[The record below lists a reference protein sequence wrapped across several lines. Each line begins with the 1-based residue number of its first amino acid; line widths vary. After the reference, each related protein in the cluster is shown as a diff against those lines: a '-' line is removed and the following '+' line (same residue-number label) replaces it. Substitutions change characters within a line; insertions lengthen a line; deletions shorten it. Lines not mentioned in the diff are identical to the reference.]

1 MNEHIINFY
10 DGIDTN
16 ELIEIQ
22 NTINNTENN
31 DIITI
36 NFCNGGGSV
45 FHGIGMSDLIQHT
58 RETKNVKFTARIWGL
73 CASAATLVA
82 LSCDKVLMSRHSA
95 IMYHSAWNA
104 SGNVDDGIK
113 NANNSQLSILKT
125 RIDKLSSKDFEGEDH
140 WISAQEAVDRGIAD
154 EIIGK
159 DKDSDSSINNVLRI
173 AAKLIFQGELKMESE
188 DLKQELKEEVI
199 EEQKELEADENSDAP
214 KSLDDVLEVIV
225 QRLEAIEHRLGVL
238 EGEGKKQDD
247 EMAECGDDNKE
258 NYSALYAR
266 LLKPSASIKKSAKVQ
281 KDSDLKAELDDFN
294 KRINIS
300 DYLR

>member
-1 MNEHIINFY
+1 MNEYTINFY

-16 ELIEIQ
+16 ELNELQ
-22 NTINNTENN
+22 NTINNAENS
-31 DIITI
+31 DTITI

-58 RETKNVKFTARIWGL
+58 RETKNVKFIARIWGL

-82 LSCDKVLMSRHSA
+82 LSCDEVQMSPHSA

-113 NANNSQLSILKT
+113 NANDSQFSILKK

-140 WISAQEAVDRGIAD
+140 WISASEAVERGIAD

-159 DKDSDSSINNVLRI
+159 DSDSNINSVLQI
-173 AAKLIFQGELKMESE
+173 VAKLKFQGELKMENE
-188 DLKQELKEEVI
+188 ELKQEIKEEVI
-199 EEQKELEADENSDAP
+199 EEQKELEADEISDAP
-214 KSLDDVLEVIV
+214 RSLDDVLEAIV

-266 LLKPSASIKKSAKVQ
+266 LLKPSASIKKCSKVQ
-281 KDSDLKAELDDFN
+281 KDADLKAELDDFN